1 MNKIKTYI
9 VATIGGSGITALV
22 MLAIQ
27 YGSIVTVGL

>member
-9 VATIGGSGITALV
+9 VATIGGTGITGLI

-27 YGSIVTVGL
+27 WGSIVTVGL